1 MASGAPLMQM
11 PEQQVMAPQALLAQ
25 PTIPVPA
32 DPTVGTITSGPG
44 LSQALFCV
52 CCINPMSCLGCFTKV
67 DQNEQ
72 KALLFWGKYHGT
84 LSEPGIYCVNPC
96 GRELRSMSTK
106 YNTLE
111 LKDIKVVDA
120 KGSPVVVS
128 GVVTYAIVSAKK
140 ACIDVENPQ
149 NYLRLQSTAA
159 LKHVTGR
166 YPYSSSDGRGS
177 LQTEGPAIS
186 AELVGILQE
195 KVTIAGIR
203 VVNFE
208 IVDLSYAAEVA
219 QVMLV
224 KQQAEA
230 LVEARRLIVSSA
242 VDMAHQAVVQLEAQ
256 GSRLCEEARE
266 RVTTNLLAVICS
278 HAPATPTVPMSSR

>member
-1 MASGAPLMQM
+1 MTQMPDQQVMMAAPLMA
-11 PEQQVMAPQALLAQ
+11 APA
-25 PTIPVPA
+25 TPVPP
-32 DPTVGTITSGPG
+32 DPAVGLVTAGPA
-44 LSQALFCV
+44 LSQAA
-52 CCINPMSCLGCFTKV
+52 CCICSFNPLTCLGCCTKV

-84 LSEPGIYCVNPC
+84 LAEPGIYLVNPC
-96 GRELRSMSTK
+96 GRELRSASTK
-106 YNTLE
+106 FATLE

-128 GVVTYAIVSAKK
+128 GVVTYAVASAKK
-140 ACIDVENPQ
+140 ACIDVESPQ

-166 YPYSSSDGRGS
+166 YPYSTPEGRGS

-186 AELVGILQE
+186 AELVNILQE
-195 KVTIAGIR
+195 KVSIAGILVR
-203 VVNFE
+203 NFE
-208 IVDLSYAAEVA
+208 IVDLSYASEVA

-242 VDMAHQAVVQLEAQ
+242 VDMAHQAVMQLESKGA
-256 GSRLCEEARE
+256 SLSEEGRE
-266 RVTTNLLAVICS
+266 RMTSNLLAVICS
-278 HAPATPTVPMSSR
+278 HSTTTPTVPISSR